1 MKHCSWARFARGVG
15 LFAGVALAIVLLQ
28 TSCSDQPSAQ
38 GDRVSPPAP
47 KKVDPVRIFRVRCSV
62 CHQMNGQGVASFPPL
77 AGSSWV
83 QGNEKRPIR
92 IVLHGLQG
100 KIRVDGKEYN
110 GVMPGLGKQ
119 LSDEEIAAVLTY
131 VRSSWGN
138 QAPAVTAESVRA
150 VREAE
155 GARSSLWTEAELSRD

>member
-1 MKHCSWARFARGVG
+1 MKDCSWAGITRTVCLLIGVVVVQLVVG
-15 LFAGVALAIVLLQ
+15 
-28 TSCSDQPSAQ
+28 CSDSSDPSQ
-38 GDRVSPPAP
+38 LP
-47 KKVDPVRIFRVRCSV
+47 KQKAARAIDPVRLFRVRCAT
-62 CHQMNGQGVASFPPL
+62 CHQMDGKGVATFPPL

-83 QGNEKRPIR
+83 QGDEKRPIR

-131 VRSSWGN
+131 IRSSWGN
-138 QAPAVTAESVRA
+138 SAPAITAETVRA
-150 VREAE
+150 VRESE
-155 GARSSLWTEAELSRD
+155 GARSSLWTEAELLRD